1 MKKKIVL
8 RNQRGSISLFVL
20 LSILFFL
27 VIVTGVATSTK
38 NKETKT
44 NAQIARVKAIYEK
57 DVGNEQQIYNKK
69 VQQQQSSKKRLTVK
83 PNGGTWRD
91 STESTTISQDE
102 GTELNLETPIPPSV
116 TFNLDGGTLK
126 GEEPESITF
135 KEWQLQDG
143 NAGNLLGN
151 TYTFGNGN
159 ATITAIYNNTPVT
172 LPDAEKS
179 GYIFAGWFKDT
190 TRVGGAESNY
200 TPKGAVTLTAHWT
213 EEATTNIELAFI
225 DASGEVKHGTPN
237 PLVLQGNQT
246 SGTVTAPIIGAY
258 TTGWEAKYWT
268 AGYEPN
274 SEQAVTSGGT
284 LENVSAN
291 GTYYAIYEKELTLTY
306 NANGG
311 IGDDVPATQTRT
323 ITTNS
328 FNLSNTT
335 SAQVKLAAGTGL
347 TKEGYTFA
355 GWKSSTDNE
364 VYEAGENFTLTEDT
378 IMTAQW
384 TEAIYTI
391 TYDLDGGNIESGNE
405 NPTSYTTETETFTL
419 NNPTKTGYTFAG
431 WTGTGLNNA
440 TNTVTVEQGSTGNR
454 AYTATWT
461 INTSNLTINP
471 DGGTVSVKSPSSSE
485 AEEISTSTP
494 YIQNYN
500 TTLKYETPTKADST
514 DKTTKYTVTYNT
526 DGGST
531 APANQDA
538 TITIVTEYEFDGWTK
553 STGFKGTLNETEK
566 TYTFPAD
573 NNNTDTITATY
584 TSSVKSTTVAS
595 VTLPAAPTKEG
606 YTFAGWKSSTNNQIY
621 NAGASYTP
629 TANTTMTAQ
638 WELNSITFEDKTIT
652 KSFSTSAQ
660 TVNNGVDEA
669 TGGTGTYSYA
679 ITGGNNDNYFSLS
692 GRNIDIVANTPAGTY
707 TLTVTA
713 TDSNS
718 GATKDATYTVTIENA
733 EITGSVTVSGTNKV
747 GETLTATP
755 TTTVPSSG
763 STFSNYQWYYN
774 DTNSTSGGEA
784 IEGATNSTYTIGSSM
799 KGKYIYVKVKAS
811 ANNYNDKTLTS
822 TVTEQ
827 VYVTITYQKGTGVSE
842 IGKTTE
848 NVTGNTTL
856 PTITAST
863 GYTVDGWYNG
873 DSRTAD
879 AGASYTPTDNIT
891 LTAKATPYSYTITLT
906 AGTGASTVALA
917 GWTNTGTTTMTKEL
931 EYGSTLDLSTVIVT
945 NAAGYSGSTWA
956 KTSGDGTLSGTSFTV
971 GTGIATLTVTGT
983 PNTYTITLNNQ
994 SATSAGTSEIYE
1006 TYGTKYS
1013 LTSGGEAMTTSANGI
1028 SVPTRTSYAFGGYYT
1043 DRNGEGTQ
1051 IIDANGFLTSSAS
1064 LTQFSSDS
1072 TIYAK
1077 WTDSVNPTLSTSIET
1092 YHEGFE
1098 DWELSGG
1105 AYVDGN
1111 GTLNLPSSDAV
1122 AKSRH
1127 YQAETAWYVMYDAYT
1142 TTAVSGSKGG
1152 SYFKSEY
1159 YDSTLTNINNK
1170 NGAASDDWKNTNITL
1185 SEWTN
1190 LSFSSNNKLYG
1201 GNIKYITLQF
1211 EENNSYGKTP
1221 ERIKNFKV
1229 RGQLWSGFYDIKITA
1244 SDGQSGINTIK
1255 YDSGNKN
1262 ADYFA
1267 TGGIAVSNNI
1277 IRVTEN
1283 GTYTV
1288 CAEDKA
1294 GNRTV
1299 KTVTISKIDKTGPS
1313 NTAPTYTKTANSI
1326 TVTNLQADS
1335 ESGIYKVEY
1344 AIKES
1349 GGEYGD
1355 WQSSNEFTGLRSSTT
1370 YIVKTRATNK
1380 AYLKLESSETT
1391 VTTDTIEHTIT
1402 LDNQGATTAG
1412 TGSIYEIYENRYSL
1426 ASGGEAMT
1434 SSTNPIEKPEKT
1446 GNVFTGYYTEQNGA
1460 GTQII
1465 DANGYLTS
1473 AASNTLFT
1481 SDDTIYANW
1490 LVNQYM
1496 VTFDARGGTSSEQTR
1511 PVSYNS
1517 ALVSLPTANY
1527 PNHIFKGWYTEPSGG
1542 TQISESTTITGP
1554 VTFYAQWEDAIAE
1567 ISGVY
1572 YPTLADAVADVTTST
1587 PTTIRL
1593 VANTSENITIS
1604 ASQDITF
1611 DFGTNTLSNNGANVV
1626 INNNGTLTFAS
1637 GTITTNANQIA
1648 VNNNSGATLYITGG
1662 TIEATG
1668 TEQAVYNNGG
1678 TVEISGGH
1686 ISAIAKYENS
1696 NKRGTVHNQ
1705 TGTMTIT
1712 GGTIV
1717 SSYKT
1722 YGGYNTGVAV
1732 TTKVTT
1738 LTVGVKDGIINTT
1751 SPEIVGE
1758 RYGIN
1763 NEVAFNIY
1771 DGNIKGKNGTT
1782 AALVSYASNKIGDKE
1797 TNYKISHGTVDSYDC
1812 VFFVATHKV
1821 TFNPNGGTV
1830 ATTSKNVEERKPLG
1844 TLPLPT
1850 RAGYA
1855 FQGWFTGKTD
1865 GTEVTEE
1872 TLMGNDDITYYA
1884 HWEVSPPAE
1893 VDGQQYDTIQKAVD
1907 SNPSGTEIEVIAD
1920 ATESLTIPKN
1930 KEITINLNGHSLS
1943 NNGTSII
1950 KNNGTLTVNG
1960 GTLNTNRADASS
1972 IDNNPGGTL
1981 VLDGVRIVAIGT
1993 DTGAKNKQALF
2004 NDNGT
2009 VTIRGD
2015 SYFESKSSGTYNSVP
2030 RSTIH
2035 NINGGTMTIESAT
2048 VINNLPLALTPNDKN
2063 AAISNGPNSTLII
2076 GKKDGLYN
2084 QDSLKFIGRKY
2095 GIYNAG
2101 TLKYYDGTFSGITA
2115 STYST
2120 AAASTEIED
2129 YYDQDDMTEEIT
2141 LEGEEQSA
2149 TYHKRFLLAPITI
2162 TPSTLEPEFPPLT
2175 VTIRY
2180 NSTIVS
2186 GKKAGFGTTPEEAE
2200 ANASESTANSL
2211 ELTTNGYVY
2220 AEGIDSN
2227 GETKFQSLEIK
2238 NIIIE

>member
-1 MKKKIVL
+1 MKRKSGL
-8 RNQRGSISLFVL
+8 RNKRGAISLFVL
-20 LSILFFL
+20 LSALFFL

-44 NAQIARVKAIYEK
+44 NAGIARVKAMYEK
-57 DVGNEQQIYNKK
+57 DIGNEQQIYNKK
-69 VQQQQSSKKRLTVK
+69 VQQQQSNKKKLTVN

-91 STESTTISQDE
+91 TTDIATENQDE
-102 GTELNLETPIPPSV
+102 GTELNLGTPTPPSV
-116 TFNLDGGTLK
+116 TFNLDGGALK
-126 GEEPESITF
+126 GEEPKAITF
-135 KEWQLQDG
+135 KEWQLKDG
-143 NAGNLLGN
+143 APGELSGN

-179 GYIFAGWFKDT
+179 GYIFDGWFKDT

-213 EEATTNIELAFI
+213 EESTTNIELAFI
-225 DASGEVKHGTPN
+225 DASGEEKHGTPN
-237 PLVLQGNQT
+237 PLVLHENQT
-246 SGTVTAPIIGAY
+246 SGTVTTPEIADYTGY
-258 TTGWEAKYWT
+258 TTKYWAKGT
-268 AGYEPN
+268 TPDSPQVA
-274 SEQAVTSGGT
+274 TSGGT
-284 LENVSAN
+284 LNNVSEN
-291 GTYYAIYEKELTLTY
+291 GTYYAVYQKQVEVNFNLDGATGTPPETLTG
-306 NANGG
+306 N
-311 IGDDVPATQTRT
+311 VKV
-323 ITTNS
+323 NS
-328 FNLSNTT
+328 SNLSNI
-335 SAQVKLAAGTGL
+335 SGT
-347 TKEGYTFA
+347 
-355 GWKSSTDNE
+355 NI
-364 VYEAGENFTLTEDT
+364 TL
-378 IMTAQW
+378 
-384 TEAIYTI
+384 
-391 TYDLDGGNIESGNE
+391 
-405 NPTSYTTETETFTL
+405 PT
-419 NNPTKTGYTFAG
+419 
-431 WTGTGLNNA
+431 
-440 TNTVTVEQGSTGNR
+440 
-454 AYTATWT
+454 
-461 INTSNLTINP
+461 
-471 DGGTVSVKSPSSSE
+471 
-485 AEEISTSTP
+485 
-494 YIQNYN
+494 
-500 TTLKYETPTKADST
+500 ETPTK
-514 DKTTKYTVTYNT
+514 
-526 DGGST
+526 
-531 APANQDA
+531 Q
-538 TITIVTEYEFDGWTK
+538 
-553 STGFKGTLNETEK
+553 
-566 TYTFPAD
+566 
-573 NNNTDTITATY
+573 
-584 TSSVKSTTVAS
+584 
-595 VTLPAAPTKEG
+595 G
-606 YTFAGWKSSTNNQIY
+606 YKFAGWKSSTNNQTY

-692 GRNIDIVANTPAGTY
+692 GRRNIDIVANTPAGTY
-707 TLTVTA
+707 TLIVTA

-774 DTNSTSGGEA
+774 DTNLTSGGEA

-873 DSRTAD
+873 DTRIED

-891 LTAKATPYSYTITLT
+891 LTAKATPNSYTITLT

-917 GWTNTGTTTMTKEL
+917 GWTNTGTATMTKEL
-931 EYGSTLDLSTVIVT
+931 EYGSTLDLSTVTVT
-945 NAAGYSGSTWA
+945 NAAGYSGTTWA
-956 KTSGDGTLSGTSFTV
+956 KTSGDGTLSGTTFTV

-1142 TTAVSGSKGG
+1142 TTAYTGTSGG
-1152 SYFKSEY
+1152 SFFVSEY
-1159 YDSTLTNINNK
+1159 YNSELTKINNK
-1170 NGAASDDWKNTNITL
+1170 AGAASNNWNKKFNLN
-1185 SEWTN
+1185 EWTN
-1190 LSFSSNNKLYG
+1190 LDFSNIASNNKVYG
-1201 GNIKYITLQF
+1201 GNIKYITL
-1211 EENNSYGKTP
+1211 EIKENTSYSKNP
-1221 ERIKNFKV
+1221 QRIKNFKV
-1229 RGQLWSGFYDIKITA
+1229 HGQLRSGFYDIKITA

-1313 NTAPTYTKTANSI
+1313 NMAPTYTKTANSI
-1326 TVTNLQADS
+1326 TVTNSQADS

-1402 LDNQGATTAG
+1402 LDNQGATTDG

-1426 ASGGEAMT
+1426 ASGGAAMT

-1542 TQISESTTITGP
+1542 TKITESTTITGP

-1593 VANTSENITIS
+1593 VANTSESITIS
-1604 ASQDITF
+1604 ASQNITF
-1611 DFGTNTLSNNGANVV
+1611 DFGTNTLSNNGANIV
-1626 INNNGTLTFAS
+1626 IDNNGTLTFAS

-1738 LTVGVKDGIINTT
+1738 LTVGVKDGLINTT

-1782 AALVSYASNKIGDKE
+1782 AALVSYASNKIGDNE

-1865 GTEVTEE
+1865 GTEVTAE
-1872 TLMGNDDITYYA
+1872 TLMENDDITYYA
-1884 HWEVSPPAE
+1884 HWEASPPAE

-1907 SNPSGTEIEVIAD
+1907 NNPSGTEIEVIAD

-1950 KNNGTLTVNG
+1950 KNNGTLTITG
-1960 GTLNTNRADASS
+1960 GILNTNRADASS

-2035 NINGGTMTIESAT
+2035 NINGGFMTIESAT

-2115 STYST
+2115 ATYGT
-2120 AAASTEIED
+2120 AASEIED
-2129 YYDQDDMTEEIT
+2129 YHDQDDTTEEIT
-2141 LEGEEQSA
+2141 LEGETQSA
-2149 TYHKRFLLAPITI
+2149 TYHKRYLLPPVSII
-2162 TPSTLEPEFPPLT
+2162 PSSLEPEFPPLT

-2186 GKKAGFGTTPEEAE
+2186 GKKAGFGATPEEAE
-2200 ANASESTANSL
+2200 ANKS
-2211 ELTTNGYVY
+2211 ELTENSFEITSNGYVY

-2227 GETKFQSLEIK
+2227 GETKSQTLQIT
-2238 NIIIE
+2238 NIIE

>member
-1 MKKKIVL
+1 MKRKSGL
-8 RNQRGSISLFVL
+8 RNKRGAISLFVL
-20 LSILFFL
+20 LSALFFL

-44 NAQIARVKAIYEK
+44 NAGIARVKAIYEK
-57 DVGNEQQIYNKK
+57 DIGNEQQIYNKK
-69 VQQQQSSKKRLTVK
+69 VQQQQSNKKKLTVN

-91 STESTTISQDE
+91 TTDIATENQDE
-102 GTELNLETPIPPSV
+102 GTELNLGTPTPPSV
-116 TFNLDGGTLK
+116 TFNLDGGALK
-126 GEEPESITF
+126 GEEPKAITF
-135 KEWQLQDG
+135 KEWQLKDG
-143 NAGNLLGN
+143 APGELSGN

-179 GYIFAGWFKDT
+179 GYIFDGWFKDT

-213 EEATTNIELAFI
+213 EESTTNIELAFI
-225 DASGEVKHGTPN
+225 DASGEEKHGTPN
-237 PLVLQGNQT
+237 PLVLHENQT
-246 SGTVTAPIIGAY
+246 SGTVTTPEIADYTGY
-258 TTGWEAKYWT
+258 TTKYWAKGT
-268 AGYEPN
+268 TPDSPQVA
-274 SEQAVTSGGT
+274 TSGGT
-284 LENVSAN
+284 LNNVSEN
-291 GTYYAIYEKELTLTY
+291 GTYYAVYQKQVEVNFNLDGATGTPPETLTG
-306 NANGG
+306 N
-311 IGDDVPATQTRT
+311 VKV
-323 ITTNS
+323 NS
-328 FNLSNTT
+328 SNLSNI
-335 SAQVKLAAGTGL
+335 SGT
-347 TKEGYTFA
+347 
-355 GWKSSTDNE
+355 NI
-364 VYEAGENFTLTEDT
+364 TL
-378 IMTAQW
+378 
-384 TEAIYTI
+384 
-391 TYDLDGGNIESGNE
+391 
-405 NPTSYTTETETFTL
+405 PT
-419 NNPTKTGYTFAG
+419 
-431 WTGTGLNNA
+431 
-440 TNTVTVEQGSTGNR
+440 
-454 AYTATWT
+454 
-461 INTSNLTINP
+461 
-471 DGGTVSVKSPSSSE
+471 
-485 AEEISTSTP
+485 
-494 YIQNYN
+494 
-500 TTLKYETPTKADST
+500 ETPTK
-514 DKTTKYTVTYNT
+514 
-526 DGGST
+526 
-531 APANQDA
+531 Q
-538 TITIVTEYEFDGWTK
+538 
-553 STGFKGTLNETEK
+553 
-566 TYTFPAD
+566 
-573 NNNTDTITATY
+573 
-584 TSSVKSTTVAS
+584 
-595 VTLPAAPTKEG
+595 G
-606 YTFAGWKSSTNNQIY
+606 YKFAGWKSSTNNQTY

-692 GRNIDIVANTPAGTY
+692 GRRNIDIVANTPAGTY
-707 TLTVTA
+707 TLIVTA

-774 DTNSTSGGEA
+774 DTNLTSGGEA

-873 DSRTAD
+873 DTRIED

-891 LTAKATPYSYTITLT
+891 LTAKATPNSYTITLT

-917 GWTNTGTTTMTKEL
+917 GWTNTGTATMTKEL
-931 EYGSTLDLSTVIVT
+931 EYGSTLDLSTVTVT
-945 NAAGYSGSTWA
+945 NAAGYSGTTWA
-956 KTSGDGTLSGTSFTV
+956 KTSGDGTLSGTTFTV

-1077 WTDSVNPTLSTSIET
+1077 WTDSVNPTLSVSKET

-1098 DWELSGG
+1098 DWELSGD
-1105 AYVDGN
+1105 AYIDGN
-1111 GTLNLPSSDAV
+1111 GTLNLPNSESV

-1127 YQAETAWYVMYDAYT
+1127 YQAEEAWYVMYDAYT
-1142 TTAVSGSKGG
+1142 STAISSNKGG

-1159 YDSTLTNINNK
+1159 YDDTLTNINNK
-1170 NGAASDDWKNTNITL
+1170 NGVASDDWKNTNLTL
-1185 SEWTN
+1185 NVWTN
-1190 LSFSSNNKLYG
+1190 LPFSSNNKMYG

-1221 ERIKNFKV
+1221 EKIKNFKV

-1244 SDGQSGINTIK
+1244 SDGQSGINTVK
-1255 YDSGNKN
+1255 YASGNRT

-1267 TGGIAVSNNI
+1267 TEGIVVSNNV

-1299 KTVTISKIDKTGPS
+1299 KTVTINKIDITGPTT
-1313 NTAPTYTKTANSI
+1313 TAPTYTKTANSI
-1326 TVTNLQADS
+1326 TVTNSQADS

-1370 YIVKTRATNK
+1370 YVVKTRAINK
-1380 AYLKLESSETT
+1380 AYLKSESSETT
-1391 VTTDTIEHTIT
+1391 VTTDTIEYTIT
-1402 LDNQGATTAG
+1402 LDDQGATTPG
-1412 TGSIYEIYENRYSL
+1412 TPSIYEIYENRYSL
-1426 ASGGEAMT
+1426 ASGGVAMT
-1434 SSTNPIEKPEKT
+1434 SSTNPITKPEKT
-1446 GNVFTGYYTEQNGA
+1446 GHQFTGYYTEQNGQ
-1460 GTQII
+1460 GTQVI
-1465 DANGYLTS
+1465 DANGHITS
-1473 AASNTLFT
+1473 AASNTLF
-1481 SDDTIYANW
+1481 SSNDTIYANW
-1490 LVNQYM
+1490 STDSYM
-1496 VTFDARGGTSSEQTR
+1496 VTFDPCGGTTNEPTR
-1511 PVSYNS
+1511 
-1517 ALVSLPTANY
+1517 LVAYGTAVGTLPTAEY
-1527 PNHIFKGWYTEPSGG
+1527 TNHIFKGWFTLASGG
-1542 TQISESTTITGP
+1542 TQITASENVTGQ
-1554 VTFYAQWEDAIAE
+1554 VTYYAQWEDAIAE
-1567 ISGVY
+1567 ISGTY
-1572 YPTLADAVADVTTST
+1572 YLTLTDAVAAVTTSDA
-1587 PTTIRL
+1587 TTIRL

-1604 ASQDITF
+1604 ASQNITF

-1626 INNNGTLTFAS
+1626 INNSGTLTFTR
-1637 GTITTNANQIA
+1637 GTITTDANQIA

-1662 TIEATG
+1662 TIESTG

-1686 ISAIAKYENS
+1686 ISAIAKYENN
-1696 NKRGTVHNQ
+1696 NKRGTVQNQ
-1705 TGTMTIT
+1705 SGTMVIT

-1717 SSYKT
+1717 SPYTNAPSGNYT
-1722 YGGYNTGVAV
+1722 TGVAV
-1732 TTKVTT
+1732 TNKVTT
-1738 LTVGVKDGIINTT
+1738 LTVGTKEGIISTI

-1763 NEVAFNIY
+1763 NEAAFAIY
-1771 DGNIKGKNGTT
+1771 DGNIKGKTGG
-1782 AALVSYASNKIGDKE
+1782 LSSYDSNKIGDKE

-1865 GTEVTEE
+1865 GTEATAE

-1907 SNPSGTEIEVIAD
+1907 NNPSGTEIEVIAD

-1950 KNNGTLTVNG
+1950 KNNGSLTITG
-1960 GTLNTNRADASS
+1960 GILNTNRADASS
-1972 IDNNPGGTL
+1972 IDNNPGGQL
-1981 VLDGVRIVAIGT
+1981 LLDGVRIVAIGT
-1993 DTGAKNKQALF
+1993 DTGTKNKQALY

-2009 VTIRGD
+2009 VTIIGN
-2015 SYFESKSSGTYNSVP
+2015 SYFESKTSGSYNSIP
-2030 RSTIH
+2030 RGTIH
-2035 NINGGTMTIESAT
+2035 NINGGTMTIKSAT

-2115 STYST
+2115 ATYGT
-2120 AAASTEIED
+2120 AASEIED
-2129 YYDQDDMTEEIT
+2129 YHDQDDTTEEIT
-2141 LEGEEQSA
+2141 LEGETQSA
-2149 TYHKRFLLAPITI
+2149 TYHKRYLLPPVSII
-2162 TPSTLEPEFPPLT
+2162 PSSLEPEFPPLT

-2186 GKKAGFGTTPEEAE
+2186 GKKAGFGATPEEAE
-2200 ANASESTANSL
+2200 ANKS
-2211 ELTTNGYVY
+2211 ELTENSFEITSNGYVY

-2227 GETKFQSLEIK
+2227 GETKSQTLQIT
-2238 NIIIE
+2238 NIIE

>member
-1 MKKKIVL
+1 MKKKINVG
-8 RNQRGSISLFVL
+8 NKRGSISLFVL

-27 VIVTGVATSTK
+27 VVVTSVATNAK
-38 NKETKT
+38 NKETKI
-44 NAQIARVKAIYEK
+44 NSEIVQVKAVYEK
-57 DVGNEQQIYNKK
+57 DIGNEESIYAEKIKNL
-69 VQQQQSSKKRLTVK
+69 QNSSNVRLTVN
-83 PNGGTWRD
+83 PNRGTWRN
-91 STESTTISQDE
+91 TTATTIINKGEQ
-102 GTELNLETPIPPSV
+102 TELTLEAPTPPTV
-116 TFNLDGGTLK
+116 VLNTAGGEL
-126 GEEPESITF
+126 ESEIENITF
-135 KEWQLQDG
+135 TDWQLSG
-143 NAGNLLGN
+143 AGSLTGS
-151 TYTFGNGN
+151 TYTFGNGD
-159 ATITAIYNNTPVT
+159 ATITARYNKTSIT
-172 LPDAEKS
+172 LPNVTKT
-179 GYIFAGWFKDT
+179 GYNFSGWFNGET
-190 TRVGGAESNY
+190 NVGNGGTSFEPTGTVN
-200 TPKGAVTLTAHWT
+200 LTAHWT
-213 EEATTNIELAFI
+213 EKSTTNIVLAFI
-225 DASGEVKHGTPN
+225 DASGNVQYGSPN
-237 PLVLQGNQT
+237 PLVLYEDQA
-246 SGTVTAPIIGAY
+246 SGTVTAPAIGTYTGWQAQY
-258 TTGWEAKYWT
+258 WTTGTTPDA
-268 AGYEPN
+268 A
-274 SEQAVTSGGT
+274 QAVLSGGT
-284 LENVSAN
+284 IENVSSED
-291 GTYYAIYEKELTLTY
+291 TYYAVYSKPIE
-306 NANGG
+306 
-311 IGDDVPATQTRT
+311 V
-323 ITTNS
+323 S
-328 FNLSNTT
+328 FNLNGAEGTAPTT
-335 SAQVKLAAGTGL
+335 L
-347 TKEGYTFA
+347 TENIKVNSRNLSSIGGASITMPVAEPTRVGYTFA
-355 GWKSSTDNE
+355 GWKASTDNQT
-364 VYEAGENFTLTEDT
+364 YAAGASFTTTADAT
-378 IMTAQW
+378 MTAQW
-384 TEAIYTI
+384 TA
-391 TYDLDGGNIESGNE
+391 NE
-405 NPTSYTTETETFTL
+405 LTFENKTVTETF
-419 NNPTKTGYTFAG
+419 
-431 WTGTGLNNA
+431 
-440 TNTVTVEQGSTGNR
+440 
-454 AYTATWT
+454 
-461 INTSNLTINP
+461 
-471 DGGTVSVKSPSSSE
+471 
-485 AEEISTSTP
+485 
-494 YIQNYN
+494 
-500 TTLKYETPTKADST
+500 
-514 DKTTKYTVTYNT
+514 
-526 DGGST
+526 
-531 APANQDA
+531 
-538 TITIVTEYEFDGWTK
+538 
-553 STGFKGTLNETEK
+553 
-566 TYTFPAD
+566 
-573 NNNTDTITATY
+573 
-584 TSSVKSTTVAS
+584 AS
-595 VTLPAAPTKEG
+595 
-606 YTFAGWKSSTNNQIY
+606 
-621 NAGASYTP
+621 
-629 TANTTMTAQ
+629 
-638 WELNSITFEDKTIT
+638 
-652 KSFSTSAQ
+652 SAQ
-660 TVNNGVDEA
+660 TVENAIDVA
-669 TGGTGTYSYA
+669 TNGTGTYTYA
-679 ITGGNNDNYFSLS
+679 ITAGNNNNFFTLD
-692 GRNIDIVANTPAGTY
+692 GRNLVIVANTPAGTY

-718 GATKDATYTVTIENA
+718 GATKDATYTITIENA
-733 EITGSVTVSGTNKV
+733 EITGSVTISGTNKV

-755 TTTVPSSG
+755 QTTVPSSG
-763 STFSNYQWYYN
+763 ATFSNYQWYSN
-774 DTNSTSGGEA
+774 SANSTTDGEE
-784 IEGATNSTYTIGSSM
+784 IQGATSSTYTIDSSM

-827 VYVTITYQKGTGVSE
+827 VYVTITYTKGAGVSE

-873 DSRTAD
+873 DTKIEN
-879 AGASYTPTDNIT
+879 AGGTYAPTDNVT
-891 LTAKATPYSYTITLT
+891 LTAKAS
-906 AGTGASTVALA
+906 A
-917 GWTNTGTTTMTKEL
+917 
-931 EYGSTLDLSTVIVT
+931 
-945 NAAGYSGSTWA
+945 
-956 KTSGDGTLSGTSFTV
+956 
-971 GTGIATLTVTGT
+971 
-983 PNTYTITLNNQ
+983 NTYTITLNNQ
-994 SATSAGTSEIYE
+994 SVTSAGTSEIYE

-1142 TTAVSGSKGG
+1142 TTAYTGTSGG
-1152 SYFKSEY
+1152 SFFVSEY
-1159 YDSTLTNINNK
+1159 YNSELTKINNK
-1170 NGAASDDWKNTNITL
+1170 AGAASNNWNKKFNLN
-1185 SEWTN
+1185 EWTN
-1190 LSFSSNNKLYG
+1190 LDFSNIASNNKVYG
-1201 GNIKYITLQF
+1201 GNIKYITL
-1211 EENNSYGKTP
+1211 EIKENTSYSKNP
-1221 ERIKNFKV
+1221 QRIKNFKV
-1229 RGQLWSGFYDIKITA
+1229 HGQLWSGFYDIKITA

-1326 TVTNLQADS
+1326 TVTNSQADS

-1426 ASGGEAMT
+1426 ASGGAAMT

-1511 PVSYNS
+1511 AVSYNS

-1527 PNHIFKGWYTEPSGG
+1527 PNHIFKGWYTDPSGG
-1542 TQISESTTITGP
+1542 TKITESTTITGTI
-1554 VTFYAQWEDAIAE
+1554 TFYAQWEDAVAE

-1593 VANTSENITIS
+1593 VANTSESITIS
-1604 ASQDITF
+1604 ASQNITF
-1611 DFGTNTLSNNGANVV
+1611 DFGTNTLSNNGANIV
-1626 INNNGTLTFAS
+1626 IDNNGTLTFAS

-1738 LTVGVKDGIINTT
+1738 LTVGVKDGLINTT

-1797 TNYKISHGTVDSYDC
+1797 TNYSVTHALDDDSYDH
-1812 VFFVATHKV
+1812 VFLVAQHTA
-1821 TFNPNGGTV
+1821 TFNPNGGSV
-1830 ATTSKNVEERKPLG
+1830 DITTIKKNERQALG
-1844 TLPLPT
+1844 NLPIPV
-1850 RAGYA
+1850 RSGYN
-1855 FQGWFTGKTD
+1855 FLGWFTGKTD
-1865 GTEVTEE
+1865 GNQISST

-1884 HWEVSPPAE
+1884 HWKESPPAE
-1893 VDGQQYDTIQKAVD
+1893 IDGQQYDTIQDAITNCSEGD
-1907 SNPSGTEIEVIAD
+1907 EIEIIAD
-1920 ATESLTIPKN
+1920 ATEQLTINSDKN
-1930 KEITINLNGHSLS
+1930 VTINLNGHTIS
-1943 NNGTSII
+1943 NTMVGGKLVGII
-1950 KNNGTLTVNG
+1950 KNNGTLTITG
-1960 GTLNTNRADASS
+1960 GTFDSTRASASA
-1972 IDNNPGGTL
+1972 IDNNPGGVL
-1981 VLDGVRIVAIGT
+1981 VIDGLTII
-1993 DTGAKNKQALF
+1993 AKGDDKNNNNNKQAVF
-2004 NDNGT
+2004 NDNGHC
-2009 VTIRGD
+2009 TIKNC
-2015 SYFESKSSGTYNSVP
+2015 YLESKASGQYKDKWNNQVP

-2035 NINGGTMTIESAT
+2035 NINGGTMIIKSGTVLNKLSTTIDSSY
-2048 VINNLPLALTPNDKN
+2048 KN
-2063 AAISNGPNSTLII
+2063 AAVANGPNSTLII
-2076 GKKDGLYN
+2076 GIKDGLYSEDN
-2084 QDSLKFIGRKY
+2084 PTLIGKKY

-2101 TLKYYDGTFSGITA
+2101 TTLEYYDGTYSGITA
-2115 STYST
+2115 ALYGTEP
-2120 AAASTEIED
+2120 AEIED
-2129 YYDQDDMTEEIT
+2129 YYDEDDTTEEIT
-2141 LEGEEQSA
+2141 LEGETQSA
-2149 TYHKRFLLAPITI
+2149 TYHKHFLLAPITI
-2162 TPSTLEPEFPPLT
+2162 TPSTLEPEFAPIT
-2175 VTIRY
+2175 ATIRY